1 MALMLAVQASM
12 RCPMSPSPL
21 TGTCTRCRPGSGRR
35 RCAAPPPPPADSC
48 CPNSA
53 QQDGR
58 GVAWRG
64 VALKPSTQHGYKGV
78 LLSCL
83 SSNSALSARSVLKG
97 YCCHVRAVTLLQ
109 HMAGTSAHPAAPPGH
124 RSHRRTARRARSASR
139 RSSPAATRAQ
149 SSWAITSCAAGSPC
163 TRTTPAAAPR
173 TWALPPRLRWP
184 PRAGGARLP
193 SHHCHMLR

>member
-35 RCAAPPPPPADSC
+35 RCAAPPPPPLQTHAVPTLLSRTGV
-48 CPNSA
+48 A
-53 QQDGR
+53 WR

-64 VALKPSTQHGYKGV
+64 VALRPSTQNGYKGV

-83 SSNSALSARSVLKG
+83 SSNSALSAHSVLKG

-109 HMAGTSAHPAAPPGH
+109 HMAGTSAHLAALPGH
-124 RSHRRTARRARSASR
+124 RSRRRTARRARSASL
-139 RSSPAATRAQ
+139 RSFPAATRAQ

-173 TWALPPRLRWP
+173 T
-184 PRAGGARLP
+184 
-193 SHHCHMLR
+193 